1 MRTSGINIKPTGFS
15 FTRTLINLDK
25 ELSKQRAEASFM
37 RPKAVVVHASRLV
50 LSDAKVTK
58 DVIAFTKEHHGPN
71 TICVFYLRRRAVER
85 TTCLPGV
92 MGELIA
98 S

>member
-25 ELSKQRAEASFM
+25 ELAKEKAARAFLL
-37 RPKAVVVHASRLV
+37 PKAVPVHATRHV

-58 DVIAFTKEHHGPN
+58 DVIAFTKEHHGTNAVP
-71 TICVFYLRRRAVER
+71 VFYLRRRCMER
-85 TTCLPGV
+85 STCLA
-92 MGELIA
+92 GELGERIA